1 MGWEKWLNS
10 NVMAALVI
18 LNSFGL
24 MVIPQLMAL
33 GFINVLDVIVSE
45 QRI

>member
-1 MGWEKWLNS
+1 
-10 NVMAALVI
+10 MAALAI

-24 MVIPQLMAL
+24 RVIQQLMGL
-33 GFINVLDVIVSE
+33 GFINACAAIALE